1 MRVRG
6 FVLPIL
12 GMPTF
17 VSGAALLGGGPS
29 DVLLAGV
36 AMLVGALALALG
48 MAEW

>member
-6 FVLPIL
+6 VVLPFL
-12 GMPTF
+12 GTPTF
-17 VSGAALLGGGPS
+17 ISGAALLGGGPS
-29 DVLLAGV
+29 DVVLAGI